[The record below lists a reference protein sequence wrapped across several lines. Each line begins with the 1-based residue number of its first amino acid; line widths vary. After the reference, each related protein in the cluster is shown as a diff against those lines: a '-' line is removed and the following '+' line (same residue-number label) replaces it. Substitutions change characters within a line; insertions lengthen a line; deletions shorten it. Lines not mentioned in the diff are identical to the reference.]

1 MSIARTAF
9 VFAGGG
15 SLGAAEVG
23 MLQALVEHGV
33 RPDLVLGA
41 SAGAINAVHFAFEPT
56 VAGVER
62 LARAWIGVRRTE
74 VFPRAHLH
82 SALAMIGRRP
92 SLLDPRALERT
103 LLLHV
108 HGRRLEDARL
118 PCYVIATDLHD
129 GGERVLGQGRAL
141 DALMASTAIP
151 VLFPPRALD
160 GAVLSDGSIA
170 SNTPVEAAIARGAT
184 RVIVLP
190 TGFPCAVRTPPRG
203 IAATTLHVFSLLIA
217 RQLASTLPH
226 LAAAVTLRVVPPLC
240 PIRVAPSDFSQAA
253 ELIAAARRQ
262 TRAWIE
268 SGGLEDDT
276 VPASLSPHGHPNAD
290 VEMLAQPTLDD
301 RS

>member
-23 MLQALVEHGV
+23 MLQALVEHRV
-33 RPDLVLGA
+33 LPDLVLGS
-41 SAGAINAVHFAFEPT
+41 SAGAINAVHFAADPT
-56 VAGVER
+56 AAGVAR
-62 LARAWIGVRRTE
+62 LARAWIDVRRTE
-74 VFPRAHLH
+74 VFSRSHLH
-82 SALAMIGRRP
+82 GVLALMGRRA
-92 SLLDPRALERT
+92 SLLDPHVLERT
-103 LLLHV
+103 LMAHLTL
-108 HGRRLEDARL
+108 GRLEDTQL

-151 VLFPPRALD
+151 VLFPPRVID
-160 GAVLSDGSIA
+160 GAVLTDGSIA

-203 IAATTLHVFSLLIA
+203 LAATTLHVFSLLIA
-217 RQLASTLPH
+217 RQLATSLPH
-226 LAAAVTLRVVPPLC
+226 LATATTLRVVPPLC

-253 ELIAAARRQ
+253 SLIDAARRQ
-262 TRAWIE
+262 TRAWIAA
-268 SGGLEDDT
+268 GGLDDEA
-276 VPASLSPHGHPNAD
+276 VPASLSPHWHPNGD
-290 VEMLAQPTLDD
+290 VGMATGRPGDARD
-301 RS
+301 